1 MRILVTGSSGFIGF
15 SICRELLKINKIKKF
30 FGIDNLNNYYSV
42 KLKKKRT
49 SILLENKNFFFNKI
63 DLSDKISLNR
73 FFKLNKIDIIINM
86 AAQAGVRYSYENPRS
101 YILSNVIGFQNLL
114 ECLDKFKIKRFIF
127 ASSSSVFGD
136 SKNYPLKE
144 TMNLNPKNI
153 YSLSKQSNEI
163 LAKIYSHSI
172 KTQFIGLRFFTV
184 YGEWGRPDMFILKYI
199 MSSIKKKNFELY
211 NFGNHYRDFT
221 YIDDAVQLVKKILLK
236 KSNIRFSIFN
246 ICSYKPIKILKII
259 KEINKYIVPSR
270 IVMISKQKADVYKTH
285 GSNKKIINFVKSF
298 KFTSYKKGIKKTLDW
313 FFQNKKLLS

>member
-1 MRILVTGSSGFIGF
+1 
-15 SICRELLKINKIKKF
+15 
-30 FGIDNLNNYYSV
+30 
-42 KLKKKRT
+42 
-49 SILLENKNFFFNKI
+49 
-63 DLSDKISLNR
+63 
-73 FFKLNKIDIIINM
+73 M

-246 ICSYKPIKILKII
+246 ICSSKPIKILKII

-285 GSNKKIINFVKSF
+285 GSNKKIINFVKTF